1 VVKDSNANFVRGG
14 FFKSDKAEIFSMVKV
29 DGKPIDNAFSRTA
42 AYSEGMGLGMSVQ
55 NDERRVPVKP
65 MKVELLGLVYYPAP
79 ISTMFNPTYE
89 TRQTVQFQPM
99 AGQTYVVRGRLGKS
113 GSSVWIETAGGQRVT
128 Q

>member
-89 TRQTVQFQPM
+89 TRQTAQFQPM